1 MAKNG
6 QSTATLGDSLSLIAK
21 TSNDRG
27 PRSLSAFWLDKRH
40 MVSKGTYSLNRL
52 PTVGM
57 RGLDISGIGFNN
69 AEIHKDA
76 LIGEEGRVG
85 TWTQNPT
92 GNACIL
98 Q

>member
-1 MAKNG
+1 MVN
-6 QSTATLGDSLSLIAK
+6 QPRHFRDSLSLIAK

-76 LIGEEGRVG
+76 LIGEGQGLELDSKPYR
-85 TWTQNPT
+85 
-92 GNACIL
+92 
-98 Q
+98 